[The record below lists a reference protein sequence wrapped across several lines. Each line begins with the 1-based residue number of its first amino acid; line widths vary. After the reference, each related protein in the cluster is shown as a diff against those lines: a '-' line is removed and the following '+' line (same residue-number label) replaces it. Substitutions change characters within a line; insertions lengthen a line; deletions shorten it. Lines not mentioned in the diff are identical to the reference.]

1 MLGLTLR
8 ENLYYIFSI
17 FHKFFSFISE
27 NPKKKLNDK
36 KKRNGWS
43 HGILL
48 CCIQDIDYNIII
60 YEWIENCVNII
71 CSRKILKFLLKL
83 HCSQKPQKR
92 RWFCVIVEQ
101 FHMNGNL
108 YSQLAWLRS
117 SLSRKLQPHVNILHL
132 PRTFQPASF
141 QNKFNLRLF
150 QTKNS

>member
-1 MLGLTLR
+1 M
-8 ENLYYIFSI
+8 
-17 FHKFFSFISE
+17 
-27 NPKKKLNDK
+27 
-36 KKRNGWS
+36 
-43 HGILL
+43 L

-132 PRTFQPASF
+132 PKTFQPASF
-141 QNKFNLRLF
+141 QNKFNLRLSK
-150 QTKNS
+150 QKTPRTNRLYYRDTHYKNQIGTLILEIKFCYKLVL